1 MLNAKVLYVSI
12 IGVLTVGLSGCGCFG
27 GCLSGC
33 GCLRGGGCVF
43 PSTSNTLENLHVELY
58 SEANDLLYGGKYRM
72 AVEKYERA
80 FKIRPRQTKVID
92 GSYLARFKYCIALC
106 YAKLAEVEENVFL
119 YTKAEAAIRDSYQ
132 IAIFPYDQAHI
143 LYLWGYI
150 LFKQARYEEARTKFE
165 TLTQRNLDYHMMWD
179 VLYAL
184 GKVYMELN
192 DEVAAR
198 RTFTQLLK
206 PVETAVQRGLPIVE
220 HDLLYALGK
229 VYIELNDE
237 ATARRIFAQLEG
249 RDYVRYDVMYRLGQ
263 TYMELDDEAAARRV
277 FARLETKIDTALQSG
292 FPYIADELYRLGHA
306 YMVHGDEAAARHTFT
321 QLLEHYPKS
330 SYKAEIELLL
340 QKL

>member
-1 MLNAKVLYVSI
+1 MLNAKVLYISI

-33 GCLRGGGCVF
+33 GCLRGGGCLF
-43 PSTSNTLENLHVELY
+43 LSTSNTLENLHVELY
-58 SEANDLLYGGKYRM
+58 SEANDLLYEGEYRA
-72 AVEKYERA
+72 AVEKYEQA
-80 FKIRPRQTKVID
+80 FKIRPRRTQVID

-106 YAKLAEVEENVFL
+106 YAKLAEAEDDVSL
-119 YTKAEAAIRDSYQ
+119 YLKAEAAIRDSYQ
-132 IAIFPYDQAHI
+132 LAIFPYDQAHI

-184 GKVYMELN
+184 GKSYMELD

-206 PVETAVQRGLPIVE
+206 PVETAVQRGRPIVE

-237 ATARRIFAQLEG
+237 ATARRIFAQLEARG
-249 RDYVRYDVMYRLGQ
+249 YIKYDIMYRLGQ

-292 FPYIADELYRLGHA
+292 FPYIADELYRLGKA
-306 YMVHGDEAAARHTFT
+306 YLEEGDEVAARHTFT

-330 SYKAEIELLL
+330 SYKAEVERLLEK
-340 QKL
+340 Q